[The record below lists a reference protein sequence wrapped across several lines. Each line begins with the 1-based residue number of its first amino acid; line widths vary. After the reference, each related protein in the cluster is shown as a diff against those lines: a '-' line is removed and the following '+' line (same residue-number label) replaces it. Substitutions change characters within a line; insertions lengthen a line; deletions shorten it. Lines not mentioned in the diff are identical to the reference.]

1 MIIMISGNTVTIE
14 TEGRGFVK
22 GGKHPMYSEVWTLNQ
37 LKNWEPKV
45 YQMLLAAEVCTDDW
59 YCGHC
64 NTIITHYMRQ
74 GIFEVYDY
82 FDGKNWRKT
91 MEVIEECP
99 ITYKTHGNGRGI
111 VKCFVESAASFYE
124 RIQWPNSQKCYTVV
138 KHF

>member
-1 MIIMISGNTVTIE
+1 MIIMITGNCVTIE

-22 GGKHPMYSEVWTLNQ
+22 GGKHPIYSEVWTLNQ
-37 LKNWEPKV
+37 LKNWEPRV

-59 YCGHC
+59 YCGHRD
-64 NTIITHYMRQ
+64 TITTHYMRQ

-82 FDGKNWRKT
+82 FDGKHWHKT

-99 ITYKTHGNGRGI
+99 INYDTHGNGRG
-111 VKCFVESAASFYE
+111 VAKCFVESAANFYE
-124 RIQWPNSQKCYTVV
+124 RIQWPNGQKCYTVV